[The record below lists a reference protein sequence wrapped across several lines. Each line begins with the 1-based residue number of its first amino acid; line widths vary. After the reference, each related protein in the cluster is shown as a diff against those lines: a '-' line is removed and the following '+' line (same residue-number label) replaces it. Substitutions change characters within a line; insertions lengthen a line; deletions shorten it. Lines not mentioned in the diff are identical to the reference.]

1 MNRAPDWL
9 LQAEKDLSMAR
20 IALEAG
26 RHEWACFAAHQSAE
40 KALKALHLFLGQ
52 EVWGHLVARLLRE
65 LPFSAPTEL
74 VDMARALDALYI
86 PTRYPDAFPA
96 GAPAEHYGLKQS
108 QEALNHAQAI
118 LEFVR
123 AQMAQSD
130 RG

>member
-1 MNRAPDWL
+1 
-9 LQAEKDLSMAR
+9 MAR

-52 EVWGHLVARLLRE
+52 EVWGHLAARLLRE
-65 LPFSAPTEL
+65 LPFSAPTEF
-74 VDMARALDALYI
+74 VDMARALDAFYI
-86 PTRYPDAFPA
+86 PTRYPDAFPE
-96 GAPAEHYGLKQS
+96 GAPAEHYGPKQS
-108 QEALNHAQAI
+108 QEALKHAQAI

-123 AQMAQSD
+123 AQMAQSG